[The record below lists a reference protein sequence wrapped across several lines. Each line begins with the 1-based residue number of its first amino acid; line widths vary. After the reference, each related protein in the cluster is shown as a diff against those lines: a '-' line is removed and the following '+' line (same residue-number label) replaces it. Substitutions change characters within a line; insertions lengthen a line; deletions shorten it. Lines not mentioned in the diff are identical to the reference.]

1 MRKCLALLA
10 VLLWL
15 SLPSSAQTKTI
26 TGRIT
31 DQQNQPVPFASV
43 RIKSSKAGTAAD
55 PDGFF
60 QLKVPPTATL
70 VISGAG
76 ITTKEVEVAGQSV
89 LNIQVVRSQQ
99 ELSTVVVTTAAGT
112 RVNKIQQG

>member
-1 MRKCLALLA
+1 MHMRKCLALLA

-15 SLPSSAQTKTI
+15 SLPSSAQTKTV

-31 DQQNQPVPFASV
+31 DQQNQPVPFATIK
-43 RIKSSKAGTAAD
+43 IKSAKAGTAAD
-55 PDGFF
+55 ADGFF
-60 QLKVPPTATL
+60 QIKAPATATL

-76 ITTKEVEVAGQSV
+76 ITTKEVEVGSTAGI
-89 LNIQVVRSQQ
+89 LNIQVTRTQQ

-112 RVNKIQQG
+112 KVN